1 MTEEKF
7 CLRWNDFESNLS
19 SAFQEVRE
27 EKELY
32 DVTVACDGGGEF
44 QAHRLVLSACS
55 QVLRQVIC
63 RKSQLGG
70 NQSQQVIYLRGVNSR
85 DLKFILSFMYQGEVS
100 IAQDHLNSFLAVA
113 EDLQVKGLTQ
123 EKNCSSDS
131 EATKQSSHPS
141 QQKDVCSMPP
151 DDDIEEIPT
160 TTQPIKVEPN
170 PKRLP
175 ESGPG
180 LMTSFHESREMVDYE
195 NGAGDNIYDDYGA
208 GYGEPPQSYP
218 GSNINNHNN
227 GGNYQVWT
235 GSGFIIDISHIS
247 SLEHY

>member
-19 SAFQEVRE
+19 AAFQSVRE

-55 QVLRQVIC
+55 QVFRNVIC

-70 NQSQQVIYLRGVNSR
+70 NQHQQVIYLRGVHSR

-123 EKNCSSDS
+123 ERTSRDAKKESSPVKMR
-131 EATKQSSHPS
+131 EMYQMPS
-141 QQKDVCSMPP
+141 
-151 DDDIEEIPT
+151 DDDIEEIPST
-160 TTQPIKVEPN
+160 ANPIKT
-170 PKRLP
+170 
-175 ESGPG
+175 ESNTKK
-180 LMTSFHESREMVDYE
+180 LMEHSFHESREMVDYE
-195 NGAGDNIYDDYGA
+195 NGAGENIYDDYG
-208 GYGEPPQSYP
+208 GHFGEAAQSYP
-218 GSNINNHNN
+218 GSNINNDNN
-227 GGNYQVWT
+227 GGNLINLVWQVLLLI
-235 GSGFIIDISHIS
+235 F
-247 SLEHY
+247 